1 MKERESA
8 QDMKIGNS
16 GITAGGD
23 APPAEVARLEE
34 AGKESIVLIDGVCH
48 LCQWIVAFIIPR
60 DPEGRFRFAPLQSDI
75 GRYLLK
81 RGGLNAEQL
90 DTVVLIEHG
99 RYYSHSAAA
108 LRILRR
114 LPFPWPAAYALIAV
128 PRPLRD
134 RLYRFVARNRYRWF
148 GRDDRCLMP
157 TPDIKRRFL

>member
-1 MKERESA
+1 M
-8 QDMKIGNS
+8 QIGNS
-16 GITAGGD
+16 GLKAGD
-23 APPAEVARLEE
+23 EVPPAEIARLGE

-48 LCQWIVAFIIPR
+48 LCQWTVAFIIPR
-60 DPEGRFRFAPLQSDI
+60 DPEGRFRFAPLQSDV

-81 RGGLNAEQL
+81 RGGLEEELL
-90 DTVVLIEHG
+90 DTVVLIEQG

-114 LPFPWPAAYALIAV
+114 LRFPWPAAYALIAV
-128 PRPLRD
+128 PAPLRD
-134 RLYRFVARNRYRWF
+134 WLYRYVARNRYRWF